1 MLGRRSIRIKTM
13 QSIFSLHTNPYLSAG
28 DAEKNIHQS
37 IENFHHLYHYI
48 LYTLVQVANYVTTD
62 AELKASKHL
71 VEEEDKRVSMKLLDN
86 EVIQHLENHDEFQKI
101 AKKQRFNEF
110 KEQHVIRSLY
120 KKVNAHEAYQE
131 YTNNVLSG
139 KEEDYEIAALIMT
152 KVMLKNEVFQKNIE
166 DHFTNFLDDF
176 DFIYKI
182 TSKTFKKAAKK
193 QSVADFVFQKNDF
206 YNELISFS
214 SELFYKT
221 IENEELLTDEINDYL
236 KNWDA
241 NRLALTDIILLQ
253 MALCE
258 MLYFEQIPVKVTM
271 NEYIDIS
278 KEYSTPKSKEFIN
291 GVLDNM
297 MKTLKKEGKIVK
309 KGRGLN

>member
-86 EVIQHLENHDEFQKI
+86 EVIQYLENHDEFQKI

-139 KEEDYEIAALIMT
+139 KEEDYEIAALIIT
-152 KVMLKNEVFQKNIE
+152 KVILKNEVFQKNIE

-182 TSKTFKKAAKK
+182 TSKTFK
-193 QSVADFVFQKNDF
+193 
-206 YNELISFS
+206 
-214 SELFYKT
+214 
-221 IENEELLTDEINDYL
+221 
-236 KNWDA
+236 
-241 NRLALTDIILLQ
+241 
-253 MALCE
+253 
-258 MLYFEQIPVKVTM
+258 
-271 NEYIDIS
+271 
-278 KEYSTPKSKEFIN
+278 
-291 GVLDNM
+291 
-297 MKTLKKEGKIVK
+297 
-309 KGRGLN
+309 